1 MQGLSKDQRISLG
14 VLGKPFGI
22 KGYISVHYYG
32 EQENIKNFTKLYVEN
47 DGYLEVQD
55 ILIRNKKISIKF
67 KDIDSRTEV
76 ELLKNKEISVL
87 ETELP
92 NLEKGEF
99 YWFQLEGLKV
109 INEQAE
115 ILGEISHMM
124 KTGANDV
131 MVVRHLKESIDV
143 KERLIPFL
151 KKETVVGVDLIKKEV
166 FVKWPKDF

>member
-32 EQENIKNFTKLYVEN
+32 EQENIKNFTKLYVGN
-47 DGYLEVQD
+47 DRHLEIQD

-67 KDIDSRTEV
+67 KDIDNRTEV

-109 INEQAE
+109 INEQSE
-115 ILGEISHMM
+115 ILGEINHMI
-124 KTGANDV
+124 KTGTNDV
-131 MVVRHLKESIDV
+131 MVVRPSKESIDAQ
-143 KERLIPFL
+143 ERLIPFL
-151 KKETVVGVDLIKKEV
+151 KKEIVITVDLINKEV
-166 FVKWPKDF
+166 FVKWPKYF